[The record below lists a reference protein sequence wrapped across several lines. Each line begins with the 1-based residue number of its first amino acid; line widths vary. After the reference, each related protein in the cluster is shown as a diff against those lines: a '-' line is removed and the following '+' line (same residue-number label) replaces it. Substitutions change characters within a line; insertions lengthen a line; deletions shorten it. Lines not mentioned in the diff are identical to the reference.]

1 MEIKQ
6 MQILILI
13 FTLFIIHFINETI
26 CVLKEKE
33 NVFIDLEKEVKK
45 IYYRPGFV
53 IENKTEKK
61 INVFKEVMQKFN
73 LSKIEKLNLFNYIST
88 L

>member
-26 CVLKEKE
+26 DLLKEKE

-45 IYYRPGFV
+45 IYYRPGFL
-53 IENKTEKK
+53 IENKTDKK
-61 INVFKEVMQKFN
+61 INVFKEIVKSFN

>member
-1 MEIKQ
+1 MEIRQ
-6 MQILILI
+6 AQILILI
-13 FTLFIIHFINETI
+13 FTLIIIYFINETI
-26 CVLKEKE
+26 DLLKEKE

-61 INVFKEVMQKFN
+61 INVFKEIIKSFD
-73 LSKIEKLNLFNYIST
+73 LTKIEKLNLFNFIST

>member
-6 MQILILI
+6 IQILILI
-13 FTLFIIHFINETI
+13 FTLFIIYFINETI
-26 CVLKEKE
+26 DLLKEKE

-45 IYYRPGFV
+45 IFYRPCFV

-61 INVFKEVMQKFN
+61 INVFKEVMQKFK
-73 LSKIEKLNLFNYIST
+73 LTKIEKLNIFNFIST

>member
-6 MQILILI
+6 VQILILI

-26 CVLKEKE
+26 DLLKEKE
-33 NVFIDLEKEVKK
+33 KVFIDLEKEVEK
-45 IYYRPGFV
+45 IYYRPSFV
-53 IENKTEKK
+53 IENKTEKR
-61 INVFKEVMQKFN
+61 INVFKEVMQKFK
-73 LSKIEKLNLFNYIST
+73 LTKIEKLNIFNFIST

>member
-1 MEIKQ
+1 MEIRQ
-6 MQILILI
+6 AQILILI
-13 FTLFIIHFINETI
+13 FTLIIIYFINETI
-26 CVLKEKE
+26 DLLKEKE

-45 IYYRPGFV
+45 IYYRPCFV

-61 INVFKEVMQKFN
+61 INVFKEIVKSFN

>member
-45 IYYRPGFV
+45 IFYRPCFV

>member
-13 FTLFIIHFINETI
+13 FTLFIIHFMNETI
-26 CVLKEKE
+26 DLLKEKE

-45 IYYRPGFV
+45 IFYRPGFV

-73 LSKIEKLNLFNYIST
+73 LSKIEKLNLFNFIST

>member
-45 IYYRPGFV
+45 IFYRPGFV

-61 INVFKEVMQKFN
+61 INCFKEIVKSFN
-73 LSKIEKLNLFNYIST
+73 LNKIEKLNLFNYIST